1 MITKQLS
8 NMDIFKGMELLEFT
22 DKFNNDESCKAYL
35 AHHKWSNGFIC
46 PKCGC
51 KEHHHSKDIYVKRC
65 KKCFNKDSVTSGTL
79 FHKVKFPLRKAF
91 MIVFQMSTTS
101 KSISANQLSKSL
113 GINPKTAWL
122 FEQKIRI
129 AMQSSQLF
137 PLMGEIDVDEAFIG
151 GKEEGHQGRGNQTKS
166 TIVFAIEKTKNDD
179 GIKRAY
185 AMKID
190 NTSSAELSK
199 IFHQHIDPKAHITT
213 DKWTGY
219 MPLVK
224 EWDITQVKS
233 KGGENFQLMH
243 RLIQG
248 VKSWIRAAAAAGI
261 YHKVSPKYLQ
271 AYLDEYCYRFN
282 RNIFKDSIFD
292 NLIQRMIRTKPM
304 PYKSFSEA
312 ISI

>member
-1 MITKQLS
+1 
-8 NMDIFKGMELLEFT
+8 
-22 DKFNNDESCKAYL
+22 
-35 AHHKWSNGFIC
+35 
-46 PKCGC
+46 
-51 KEHHHSKDIYVKRC
+51 
-65 KKCFNKDSVTSGTL
+65 
-79 FHKVKFPLRKAF
+79 
-91 MIVFQMSTTS
+91 
-101 KSISANQLSKSL
+101 
-113 GINPKTAWL
+113 
-122 FEQKIRI
+122 
-129 AMQSSQLF
+129 MQSSLQY

-151 GKEEGHQGRGNQTKS
+151 GKEEGHQGRGNESKS

-190 NTSSAELSK
+190 NTSSEELSK

-224 EWDITQVKS
+224 EWDITQIKS

-248 VKSWIRAAAAAGI
+248 VKSWIRGI

-292 NLIQRMIRTKPM
+292 NLIQRMIHAKPK
-304 PYKSFSEA
+304 PYKSFFEA
-312 ISI
+312 ISS